1 MGKSDI
7 ALAESRS
14 ETLASGKTGMDDPAA
29 GELSPGDAVVSTP
42 LAKAGAVSALA
53 LAIAACG
60 GGSSGSGGGNTGGSS
75 GGPLPTPT
83 PTALAPQSDE
93 AAASF
98 ILRASLSVS
107 TPEIASIRSVG
118 YEPWLNS
125 QIAQP
130 IDQTGRAF
138 LRAEGFETIDS
149 NDWFNREIPADYA
162 LWRQLMT
169 GSGAV
174 RKRAALALSEFFVI
188 SLTGLP
194 MTWRGSAAT
203 DWWDML
209 NRHAFGNFRDLLEAV
224 TLHPAMGVF
233 LNTRGNQRENPA
245 TGRVPDEN
253 YGREVMQLF
262 TIGLFE
268 LNLDGTVRTASN
280 GDPLETYTN
289 DDVTEI
295 SKAFTGYDFDFTGIG
310 LTPEPG
316 NENNRI
322 PDPDYVSL
330 PMTANPSRWRN
341 PRSQSLHSTSEKRFL
356 GTVIPAGTGAEETLR
371 RTLDTL
377 FNHPNVGPFFGA
389 QMIQRLVTSNPSPAY
404 VRRVAQAF
412 NNNGSGVR
420 GDLRAVFKAVLM
432 DPEALSGTAQVANSF
447 GKLRE
452 PMLRFVQWGRTF
464 DARSADGQWRFG
476 NLADASNRLGQAPLR
491 SPSVFNFFR
500 PGYVPLNS
508 RSAQAGLLAPEF
520 QLVNETSVAGY
531 VNFMERSINASGF
544 WMRGDIAATYRNEI
558 PLADRIE
565 ALLDRLSLLLTAG
578 QLTPATR
585 TVIADALSATSVT
598 ASSSDADKLAQV
610 QRAVMLVM
618 SSNDYMVQK

>member
-7 ALAESRS
+7 ALAESHKGALESS
-14 ETLASGKTGMDDPAA
+14 ETGGDDRPAR
-29 GELSPGDAVVSTP
+29 ELSPDETVASTP

-53 LAIAACG
+53 LAVAACG

-107 TPEIASIRSVG
+107 TPDIASIRSVG

-138 LRAEGFETIDS
+138 LKAEGFETIDA
-149 NDWFNREIPADYA
+149 NRWFNRDIPGDYA

-169 GSGAV
+169 GSGTV

-188 SLTGLP
+188 SLNTLAMP
-194 MTWRGSAAT
+194 WRGSAAT

-224 TLHPAMGVF
+224 TLHPAMGVY
-233 LNTRGNQRENPA
+233 LNTRGNQKEDPA

-280 GDPLETYTN
+280 GDPLETYDN

-295 SKAFTGYDFDFTGIG
+295 SKAFTGYDFDYTGIS

-316 NENNRI
+316 NEGNRVV
-322 PDPDYVSL
+322 DPDYVSL
-330 PMTANPSRWRN
+330 PMTANPARWRIA
-341 PRSQSLHSTSEKRFL
+341 RTQSLHSTSEKRFL
-356 GTVIPAGTGAEETLR
+356 GTVIPAGTGAAETLR

-404 VRRVAQAF
+404 VRRVAQVF

-420 GDLRAVFKAVLM
+420 GDLRAVFKAILM
-432 DPEALSGTAQVANSF
+432 DDEALNGAAREPTTF

-452 PMLRFVQWGRTF
+452 PMLRFAQWGRTF

-476 NLADASNRLGQAPLR
+476 NLSNSSNTLGQAPLR
-491 SPSVFNFFR
+491 PPSVFNFFR
-500 PGYVPLNS
+500 PAYSRLNS
-508 RSAQAGLLAPEF
+508 QSSRARLLAPEF

-531 VNFMERSINASGF
+531 VNFMERSIDGRGF
-544 WMRGDIAATYRNEI
+544 WMRQVAASYANEI
-558 PLADRIE
+558 PLADRTE

-578 QLTPATR
+578 QMTAATR
-585 TVIADALSATSVT
+585 ATIAAALSATSVT
-598 ASSSDADKLAQV
+598 ASSSNADKLAQV